1 LSARFGDDHV
11 FMDLEMA
18 PGIDFVDELSIQLG
32 RCDAVLV
39 LIGRDWI
46 RLRDGHGRSRLE
58 NPEDLVRREIETA
71 LARTDV
77 VVVPILIQGT
87 VMPSMD
93 QLPGTMQALA
103 RRNALELSDARW
115 SFDVDRLANQLRP
128 RTTVKRAP
136 VVAWHRKSAATA
148 FLGGAAVAWLPT
160 WGILTLF
167 VKLPNESNKVMD
179 VIVKGALQRG
189 VAWAVFAAILAAWA
203 AYTARAAR
211 LSRVAT
217 VAFIIAFV
225 GAGVGGAF
233 TQAIRD
239 KVPSFD
245 THTAV
250 IIGYVILGAGVTF
263 AAVRTA
269 APDARAGAVVLGL
282 VAGALCGYL
291 RVRFGPSASG
301 FGLGAEVALQGLA
314 IGSAAFVA
322 VVLSGS
328 RQLAASPKAV
338 QSPPHLTGM

>member
-1 LSARFGDDHV
+1 
-11 FMDLEMA
+11 MDLEMA

-32 RCDAVLV
+32 RCHAVLV

-46 RLRDGHGRSRLE
+46 RLRDAQGRSRLE

-87 VMPSMD
+87 VMPRMD

-128 RTTVKRAP
+128 KTTIKRAP
-136 VVAWHRKSAATA
+136 VVAWHRKRAATA

-167 VKLPNESNKVMD
+167 LKLPKESNKVTD
-179 VIVKGALQRG
+179 VIVKGALPRG

-203 AYTARAAR
+203 AYTTRAAR
-211 LSRVAT
+211 LSRAAT

-233 TQAIRD
+233 NQAIRD

-245 THTAV
+245 TAAE
-250 IIGYVILGAGVTF
+250 ILGYVILGAGVTF

-269 APDARAGAVVLGL
+269 APEARAGAFVLGL

-291 RVRFGPSASG
+291 RVRFGHSASG
-301 FGLGAEVALQGLA
+301 FRLGAEVALQGLA